1 MTNRIIGCIDGSASA
16 VAVCDW
22 AAWSSVRMAAPI
34 TLLHVL
40 DKPTAV
46 TAPDLSGA
54 IGLGAR
60 EDLLEQLTRL
70 DEQREKIALQ
80 HGKHLLATARQRVEA
95 AGALDVDTRQRHGHL
110 VETLAELEP
119 ETRLLVIGRQ
129 GEQSQRHA
137 EQIGS
142 QLESVIRSV
151 HCPVLVALPG
161 FRAPKQFLLAYDGSS
176 TAHTAL
182 ERVIASPLL
191 QGLTCHLVMVGAT
204 QQARLESAAALLQQA
219 GFATV
224 VKCLPGDDVAALADY
239 ADGNAIDLLI
249 MGAYGH
255 SRIRRFFI
263 GSNTATLLHRTRIPL
278 LILR

>member
-1 MTNRIIGCIDGSASA
+1 MTNRIIACIDGSASA

-46 TAPDLSGA
+46 TEPDLSGA

-95 AGALDVDTRQRHGHL
+95 DGAQNVDTRQRHGHL

-119 ETRLLVIGRQ
+119 ETRLLVMGRQ

-142 QLESVIRSV
+142 QLESAIRTV
-151 HCPVLVALPG
+151 HCPVLVALPT
-161 FRAPKQFLLAYDGSS
+161 FRAPERFLLAYDGSS

-239 ADGNAIDLLI
+239 ADANAIDLLI

-263 GSNTATLLHRTRIPL
+263 GSNTATLLHRTRVPL

>member
-1 MTNRIIGCIDGSASA
+1 MTNRIIACIDGSASA

-22 AAWSSVRMAAPI
+22 TAWSSVRMAAPI

-142 QLESVIRSV
+142 QLESVIRTV

-161 FRAPKQFLLAYDGSS
+161 FRAPQRFLLAYDGST

-182 ERVIASPLL
+182 ERVVASQLL

-204 QQARLESAAALLQQA
+204 QQSRLESAAARLQQA

-239 ADGNAIDLLI
+239 ADANAIDLLI

-263 GSNTATLLHRTRIPL
+263 GSNTATLLHRTRVPL

>member
-1 MTNRIIGCIDGSASA
+1 MTNRIIACIDGSASA

-46 TAPDLSGA
+46 TEPDLSGA

-95 AGALDVDTRQRHGHL
+95 DGAQNVDTRQRHGHL

-129 GEQSQRHA
+129 GERSHRHA

-142 QLESVIRSV
+142 QLESAIRTV
-151 HCPVLVALPG
+151 HCPVLVALPT
-161 FRAPKQFLLAYDGSS
+161 FRAPERFLLAYDGSA
-176 TAHTAL
+176 TAHAAL
-182 ERVIASPLL
+182 ERVVASPLL
-191 QGLTCHLVMVGAT
+191 QGLTCHLVMVGGT
-204 QQARLESAAALLQQA
+204 QQARLESAAVLLQQA

-239 ADGNAIDLLI
+239 ADANAIDLLI

>member
-1 MTNRIIGCIDGSASA
+1 MTTHIIGCIDGSSSA

-22 AAWSSVRMAAPI
+22 AAWSSARTDAPI

-46 TAPDLSGA
+46 TTPDLSGA

-60 EDLLEQLTRL
+60 EDLLEELTRL

-80 HGKHLLATARQRVEA
+80 HGKHLLATAKQRVEE
-95 AGALDVDTRQRHGHL
+95 AGAKTVEARQRHGNLVQTL
-110 VETLAELEP
+110 VELEAD
-119 ETRLLVIGRQ
+119 TRLLVIGRQ
-129 GEQSQRHA
+129 GEHSHRQA

-142 QLESVIRSV
+142 QLESVIRTV
-151 HCPVLVALPG
+151 HCPVLVALPE
-161 FRAPKQFLLAYDGSS
+161 FRSPRNFLLAYDGSA
-176 TAHTAL
+176 TAHAAL
-182 ERVIASPLL
+182 QRVIGSPLL
-191 QGLTCHLVMVGAT
+191 QGLTCHLVMVGDS
-204 QQARLESAAALLQQA
+204 QQAKLEIAARLLQQA
-219 GFATV
+219 GFTTV
-224 VKCLPGDDVAALADY
+224 VKCLPGDHVAALGDY
-239 ADGNAIDLLI
+239 ADSNGIDLVI

-263 GSNTATLLHRTRIPL
+263 GSNTSTLLHKARVPL

>member
-1 MTNRIIGCIDGSASA
+1 MTNRIIACIDGSASA

-46 TAPDLSGA
+46 TEPDLSGA

-95 AGALDVDTRQRHGHL
+95 DGAQNVDTRQRHGHL

-119 ETRLLVIGRQ
+119 ETRLLVMGRQ

-142 QLESVIRSV
+142 QLESAIRTV
-151 HCPVLVALPG
+151 HCPVLVALPT
-161 FRAPKQFLLAYDGSS
+161 FRAPERFLLAYDGSA
-176 TAHTAL
+176 TAHAAL
-182 ERVIASPLL
+182 ERVVASPLL
-191 QGLTCHLVMVGAT
+191 QGLTCHLVMVGGT
-204 QQARLESAAALLQQA
+204 QQARLESAAVLLQQA

-239 ADGNAIDLLI
+239 ADANAIDLLI

-263 GSNTATLLHRTRIPL
+263 GSNTATLLHRTRVPL